1 MRDRPTITFINA
13 HLIPIFALSAFV
25 FLALCIL
32 LASGATAPLRHE
44 AGRVSVWTAQHCLL
58 SSRLWRQPRWL
69 RRRRPLPSVTVAS
82 VAVATAPPARA
93 RQQPPPRRPL
103 PPPLPSWPPAVG
115 ARPSKEAATRRRRRG
130 FTAAAPPPLSPLAAT
145 ARDGSP
151 PVTPRRGLGSA
162 GGSAAAARRA
172 PLGHRVVGRWRWQT
186 AALGGAVALEAT
198 TAAAGGL
205 ARRGR
210 GRLPTGRQPWC
221 GALPVAVATPMPD
234 AVRTA
239 AAMPLSAAFRALPGG
254 RGRAGQGR
262 ARRERPSCAASAF
275 P

>member
-1 MRDRPTITFINA
+1 MRDGPTITFINA
-13 HLIPIFALSAFV
+13 HLISIFALSAFV

-130 FTAAAPPPLSPLAAT
+130 FTAAAPPPLSPRAAT

-151 PVTPRRGLGSA
+151 PVTPRRGLGLA

-186 AALGGAVALEAT
+186 AALLAHPPDHQWDRKKTFKHINTCTPHTAT
-198 TAAAGGL
+198 CHSVYYYDHHSRSLAAIMIISA
-205 ARRGR
+205 
-210 GRLPTGRQPWC
+210 
-221 GALPVAVATPMPD
+221 
-234 AVRTA
+234 
-239 AAMPLSAAFRALPGG
+239 LSAPI
-254 RGRAGQGR
+254 
-262 ARRERPSCAASAF
+262 ASATRR